1 VNYGIEITGDL
12 IARIASV
19 EMSQVDL
26 DQAPARIHAMVL
38 DVAFLDATVVERIE
52 VVDYCDLF
60 TIGEKRVN
68 EVTPDESSAA
78 GDQNV
83 AH

>member
-1 VNYGIEITGDL
+1 
-12 IARIASV
+12 
-19 EMSQVDL
+19 
-26 DQAPARIHAMVL
+26 MVL